1 MQLHLAANAKVNL
14 SLYITGKLTNGY
26 HTLHTVMQSIDLH
39 DVVTLTLTETPT
51 ITVLCSDP
59 DLAGKENLAYTAAT
73 AFFEALGDS
82 CHGVEINIE
91 KHIPLSAGLGGGS
104 ADAAAVLYGLNQ
116 LLQFPFTTEQL
127 TALALPLGAD
137 VPFCLVGG
145 TCLATGVGEQLLPCT
160 VSGRGWLVLTKPCQK
175 ESTAAMYRKY
185 DEIKGLQVADTCDII
200 GKMERTT
207 LDKLCQQ
214 LHNDFLPLYEQ
225 VEVVQAIDLMK
236 QQYGAMGASLSGSGP
251 TVFGVFA
258 NREQAQACAAQL
270 EKIYGWSYVCSFAQT
285 GVSVVN

>member
-1 MQLHLAANAKVNL
+1 
-14 SLYITGKLTNGY
+14 
-26 HTLHTVMQSIDLH
+26 
-39 DVVTLTLTETPT
+39 
-51 ITVLCSDP
+51 
-59 DLAGKENLAYTAAT
+59 
-73 AFFEALGDS
+73 
-82 CHGVEINIE
+82 
-91 KHIPLSAGLGGGS
+91 
-104 ADAAAVLYGLNQ
+104 
-116 LLQFPFTTEQL
+116 
-127 TALALPLGAD
+127 
-137 VPFCLVGG
+137 
-145 TCLATGVGEQLLPCT
+145 
-160 VSGRGWLVLTKPCQK
+160 
-175 ESTAAMYRKY
+175 MYRKY

-200 GKMERTT
+200 EKMERTT